1 MEFFIIENG
10 QQAGPFSLNQLVEK
24 KISAETLVWAQGM
37 ADWTPAWKVDDLKLV
52 LEEIERQK
60 VQASANATQTQVPP
74 TPEGNQT
81 QTSSYQQT
89 ATSQYGQ
96 QPTANKEA
104 SFTPQEPLH
113 KEPKKKKW
121 FKYIWKA
128 VALLLVVLFLSMA
141 FTNPNAE
148 DHKKAIKLEVGT
160 AVDSLTS
167 GTDNNFF
174 TQGFRVVA
182 KMMADNLLGNA
193 LNNLFEYHNYI
204 VFSKGTVNFDGKDHT
219 ISYGVFGKVITM
231 NADDMLNA
239 IEKNGNVQIEE
250 SSSSSTAPNEEE
262 STESS
267 NQAEDNV
274 DNNAASSNGDDFT
287 EADDND
293 THDKNENTKLEEK
306 ANKALDKISKKVSK
320 KVEDKISKK
329 LDEVAQDT
337 SAIEKIIDAVLS
349 FF

>member
-1 MEFFIIENG
+1 MDFFIIENG

-60 VQASANATQTQVPP
+60 TQTTDRIITQTPPTTPIGTQANSNQQVSTANAY
-74 TPEGNQT
+74 E
-81 QTSSYQQT
+81 
-89 ATSQYGQ
+89 Q
-96 QPTANKEA
+96 QPTGNHEMP
-104 SFTPQEPLH
+104 FTQQEPLRE
-113 KEPKKKKW
+113 KPKKKKML
-121 FKYIWKA
+121 KYLWKL
-128 VALLLVVLFLSMA
+128 VALLLVVVFLSMA

-148 DHKKAIKLEVGT
+148 EHKKAIKLEVGT
-160 AVDSLTS
+160 AVDSLTT

-193 LNNLFEYHNYI
+193 LNSLFEYHNYI
-204 VFSKGTVNFDGKDHT
+204 IFSKGTVNFDGKDHT

-239 IEKNGNVQIEE
+239 IEKNGNIQIEE
-250 SSSSSTAPNEEE
+250 SSNSSTTPNEEE

-267 NQAEDNV
+267 SKDEVNLE
-274 DNNAASSNGDDFT
+274 NNTASSNSDDFT
-287 EADDND
+287 EVDDND
-293 THDKNENTKLEEK
+293 THDKSEDTKLEEK

>member
-37 ADWTPAWKVDDLKLV
+37 EDWTPAWKVDDLKLV

-60 VQASANATQTQVPP
+60 AQTSVNATQTQTPS
-74 TPEGNQT
+74 TPEGIQPQAGAQT
-81 QTSSYQQT
+81 QTNGNPQ
-89 ATSQYGQ
+89 APIGNHEM
-96 QPTANKEA
+96 P
-104 SFTPQEPLH
+104 FIPQESLRE
-113 KEPKKKKW
+113 EPKKKNW
-121 FKYIWKA
+121 FKYIWKI
-128 VALLLVVLFLSMA
+128 VVLLLVVIFLSMA

-148 DHKKAIKLEVGT
+148 DHKKAIRLEVGT

-167 GTDNNFF
+167 GADNNFF
-174 TQGFRVVA
+174 TQGFRAVA

-204 VFSKGTVNFDGKDHT
+204 IFSKGTVNFDGQDHT
-219 ISYGVFGKVITM
+219 VSYGVFGKVITM
-231 NADDMLNA
+231 NADDMINA
-239 IEKNGNVQIEE
+239 IEKNDNVQIEE
-250 SSSSSTAPNEEE
+250 SSSSSTSPDEEE
-262 STESS
+262 STGASS
-267 NQAEDNV
+267 QDEDNV
-274 DNNAASSNGDDFT
+274 DNNAASSNSDDFT
-287 EADDND
+287 EVDDND
-293 THDKNENTKLEEK
+293 THDKSTDSKLEEK
-306 ANKALDKISKKVSK
+306 ANKAIDKISQKVGK

-337 SAIEKIIDAVLS
+337 SAIEKIIDAVLG

>member
-37 ADWTPAWKVDDLKLV
+37 EDWTPAWKVDDLKLV

-60 VQASANATQTQVPP
+60 AQTTNAYQAQTPP
-74 TPEGNQT
+74 TPEGIQPQPQAGNPQ
-81 QTSSYQQT
+81 QASTSY
-89 ATSQYGQ
+89 
-96 QPTANKEA
+96 NEA
-104 SFTPQEPLH
+104 STGQYEPRH
-113 KEPKKKKW
+113 EDPKKKSW
-121 FKYIWKA
+121 FKYIWKL
-128 VALLLVVLFLSMA
+128 VALLLVALFLCMA

-148 DHKKAIKLEVGT
+148 DHKKVIKLEVGT

-167 GTDNNFF
+167 GADNNFF
-174 TQGFRVVA
+174 TQGFRAVA

-204 VFSKGTVNFDGKDHT
+204 IFSKGTVNFDGQDHT
-219 ISYGVFGKVITM
+219 VSYGVFGKIITM
-231 NADDMLNA
+231 NADDILNA
-239 IEKNGNVQIEE
+239 IEKNGNIQMEE
-250 SSSSSTAPNEEE
+250 SSSSSTSPDEEE

-267 NQAEDNV
+267 SQDEDNV
-274 DNNAASSNGDDFT
+274 EGNASSSNSDDFT
-287 EADDND
+287 EVDDND
-293 THDKNENTKLEEK
+293 THDKNADSKLEEK
-306 ANKALDKISKKVSK
+306 ANKALDKISKKVGK

-337 SAIEKIIDAVLS
+337 SAIEKILDAVLS

>member
-37 ADWTPAWKVDDLKLV
+37 EDWTPAWKVDDLKLV

-60 VQASANATQTQVPP
+60 TQASVNAPQIQVPP
-74 TPEGNQT
+74 TPKGQT
-81 QTSSYQQT
+81 QTDLHAQVSGNPQTPTGSYEM
-89 ATSQYGQ
+89 
-96 QPTANKEA
+96 P
-104 SFTPQEPLH
+104 FTQHNPLRE
-113 KEPKKKKW
+113 EPKKKNW
-121 FKYIWKA
+121 FKYIWKLI
-128 VALLLVVLFLSMA
+128 VLLLVVIFLSMA

-174 TQGFRVVA
+174 TQGFRAVA

-204 VFSKGTVNFDGKDHT
+204 IFSKGTVNFDGKDHT
-219 ISYGVFGKVITM
+219 VSYGVFGKVITM
-231 NADDMLNA
+231 NADDILNA

-250 SSSSSTAPNEEE
+250 SSSSSTSSDEEE
-262 STESS
+262 STGS
-267 NQAEDNV
+267 NQQDEENV
-274 DNNAASSNGDDFT
+274 DNNAASSNSDDFT
-287 EADDND
+287 EVDDND
-293 THDKNENTKLEEK
+293 THDKSTDSKLEEK
-306 ANKALDKISKKVSK
+306 ANKALDKISKKVGK